1 MIIKTYELQKLKG
14 QDTLFFLLYGENEGF
29 KNQVIKEYFVKNFD
43 GTVERLDENEIL
55 SYQI

>member
-29 KNQVIKEYFVKNFD
+29 KNQVIKEYFVKN
-43 GTVERLDENEIL
+43 TYHKIKIIL
-55 SYQI
+55 KTTCVASK